1 MTFAMTNSNDMK
13 KLALSMTVYT
23 TASILGPLLVFGGAG
38 YIFSKYL
45 GGGKTLLFVGV
56 GIAFIATSTLQF
68 FKIRALLKKLNE
80 EHIPHKTPENNKE

>member
-1 MTFAMTNSNDMK
+1 MTAPNNIK

-38 YIFSKYL
+38 YVFSKYL

-56 GIAFIATSTLQF
+56 GIAFIATSILQF
-68 FKIRALLKKLNE
+68 FKIRTLLKRLNE
-80 EHIPHKTPENNKE
+80 EQITHKPAENAEK

>member
-1 MTFAMTNSNDMK
+1 MTFTMTNSNDMK

-45 GGGKTLLFVGV
+45 GGGKTLLFVGI

-68 FKIRALLKKLNE
+68 FKIRTLLKKMNE
-80 EHIPHKTPENNKE
+80 ESASRKNPENDSK

>member
-1 MTFAMTNSNDMK
+1 MTNSNDMK

-23 TASILGPLLVFGGAG
+23 TASILGPLVVFGGAG

-45 GGGKTLLFVGV
+45 GGGKTLLFVGI

-68 FKIRALLKKLNE
+68 FKIRALLKKMNE
-80 EHIPHKTPENNKE
+80 ESAPRKNPENDSK